1 MSRRRQAVKRPVVPD
16 PKFQSTL
23 VSRLVSVV
31 MKWGQKS
38 TAQRIVY
45 GAFDEIAAKNPG
57 ANPLDVLQRAID
69 NAKPRLEVKPRRVGG
84 ATYQVPLEVP
94 PDRQVSLAMRW
105 IVDFADA
112 RKGIPM
118 QQALAAEILEAY
130 QGQGNAI
137 RKRDDV
143 HKMAQANKAFAHFR
157 W

>member
-1 MSRRRQAVKRPVVPD
+1 MPD
-16 PKFQSTL
+16 AKFSSVL
-23 VSRLVSVV
+23 VSRLVNTV
-31 MKWGQKS
+31 MVCGGKS

-45 GAFDEIAAKNPG
+45 GALDQITEKNPT
-57 ANPLDVLQRAID
+57 ANPVEVLQRAVD
-69 NAKPRLEVKPRRVGG
+69 NAKPRIETKARRVGG

-94 PDRQVSLAMRW
+94 SDRQAALALRW
-105 IVDFADA
+105 LVNFADA
-112 RKGIPM
+112 RKGQPM

-137 RKRDDV
+137 RKRDEV

>member
-1 MSRRRQAVKRPVVPD
+1 MSRRRRAVKRPLAED
-16 PKFQSTL
+16 PKYHSPL
-23 VSRLVSVV
+23 VTRLVNTV
-31 MKWGQKS
+31 MHWGQKN

-45 GAFDEIAAKNPG
+45 GAFDEIVEKMPAAS
-57 ANPLDVLQRAID
+57 PLEVLQRAVD
-69 NAKPRLEVKPRRVGG
+69 NAKPRIETKARRVGG

-94 PDRQVSLAMRW
+94 SDRQFAMALRW
-105 IVDFADA
+105 LVDFADA

-118 QQALAAEILEAY
+118 KEALAAEIMDAY

-137 RKRDDV
+137 RKRDEV

>member
-1 MSRRRQAVKRPVVPD
+1 MSRRRQANKRQIIPD
-16 PKFQSTL
+16 GRYTSVL
-23 VSRLVSVV
+23 VGRLVNTVMQGGKKSV
-31 MKWGQKS
+31 
-38 TAQRIVY
+38 AQRIVY
-45 GAFDEIAAKNPG
+45 GAFTSLSEKFPDASPV
-57 ANPLDVLQRAID
+57 DVLQRAVD

-94 PDRQVSLAMRW
+94 NERQVSLALRW

-112 RKGIPM
+112 RKGQPM
-118 QQALAAEILEAY
+118 MKALAGEIMEAF

-137 RKRDDV
+137 RKRDEV

>member
-1 MSRRRQAVKRPVVPD
+1 MSRRRQAARRPVVKD
-16 PKFQSTL
+16 AKFNSTL
-23 VSRLVSVV
+23 VSRLVNTV
-31 MKWGQKS
+31 MFAGKKS

-45 GAFDEIAAKNPG
+45 SAFDQIAAKNP
-57 ANPLDVLQRAID
+57 ASNPLDVLQRAVD
-69 NAKPRLEVKPRRVGG
+69 NAKPRLEVKARRVGG

-94 PDRQVSLAMRW
+94 TDRQFALALRW
-105 IVDFADA
+105 LVDFADA

-118 QQALAAEILEAY
+118 KEALASEILEAF

-137 RKRDDV
+137 RKRDEV

>member
-1 MSRRRQAVKRPVVPD
+1 MPD
-16 PKFQSTL
+16 AKFNSVL
-23 VSRLVSVV
+23 VSRLVNTV
-31 MKWGQKS
+31 MVCGGKS

-45 GAFDEIAAKNPG
+45 GALDQITAKNQT
-57 ANPLDVLQRAID
+57 ANPVEVLQRAVD
-69 NAKPRLEVKPRRVGG
+69 NAKPRIETKPRRMGG

-94 PDRQVSLAMRW
+94 SDRQAALALCW
-105 IVDFADA
+105 LVNFADT
-112 RKGIPM
+112 RKGQPM

-137 RKRDDV
+137 RKRDEV

>member
-1 MSRRRQAVKRPVVPD
+1 MSRRRNAVRRPIAKD
-16 PKFQSTL
+16 PKFNNVL
-23 VSRLVSVV
+23 VSRLVNTI
-31 MKWGQKS
+31 MNGGNKS

-45 GAFDEIAAKNPG
+45 GAFDELLVKNP
-57 ANPLDVLQRAID
+57 ASNPVEILQRAVD
-69 NAKPRLEVKPRRVGG
+69 NAKPRIETKPRRVGG

-94 PDRQVSLAMRW
+94 SDRQAALALRW
-105 IVDFADA
+105 LVDFADA
-112 RKGIPM
+112 RKGVPM
-118 QQALAAEILEAY
+118 KQALAAEIMEAY

>member
-1 MSRRRQAVKRPVVPD
+1 MSRRRQAFKRPVNPD
-16 PKFQSTL
+16 PKYHSTL
-23 VSRLVSVV
+23 VTRLVSVV
-31 MKWGQKS
+31 MKWGKKS

-45 GAFDEIAAKNPG
+45 GAFDELVAKNPA
-57 ANPLDVLQRAID
+57 ANPLEVLQRAID

-94 PDRQVSLAMRW
+94 TDRQVSLAMRW

-112 RKGIPM
+112 RKGVPM
-118 QQALAAEILEAY
+118 KQALAAEIMEAY